1 MSLRNLLAGVLV
13 LLALLWSVRRLGYH
27 LSSPEQQVRGQLES
41 MVASFNE
48 TVSAGVLGGFAE
60 QYRDEGTG
68 TDRDG
73 IREILV
79 YLFLRE
85 FRSEG
90 SSLRC
95 ELLEEELEIEID
107 PAGRASAASA
117 ASPAGAVAT
126 VRLRALFHQRRGAE
140 ERLYWDARGV
150 LVLEDQGSEWEI
162 VRSRDFNHADRSGR

>member
-1 MSLRNLLAGVLV
+1 MSPRNLLAGVLI